1 MAIAKSR
8 VEEVQASADVWQNSP
23 LHRGLYKNEYP
34 EFVSD
39 NSPAAF
45 LKLSD
50 EERERVAEWIKSN
63 FQPTTRYVCPD
74 SSYSLKHIYEA
85 ETRHYTTNGQ
95 FKGAMVYCGFVPYNP
110 HELNCRYRMKNPAKN
125 LKRMG

>member
-1 MAIAKSR
+1 MAIVKNR
-8 VEEVQASADVWQNSP
+8 VEAVQAAADVWRNSP
-23 LHRGLYKNEYP
+23 LHKTDYRDEYP
-34 EFVSD
+34 EFISD

-45 LKLSD
+45 LELSG
-50 EERERVAEWIKSN
+50 EEQERVADWIENN
-63 FQPTTRYVCPD
+63 FRHTAKFVCQD

-110 HELNCRYRMKNPAKN
+110 HELNCRYRMKNPDKN